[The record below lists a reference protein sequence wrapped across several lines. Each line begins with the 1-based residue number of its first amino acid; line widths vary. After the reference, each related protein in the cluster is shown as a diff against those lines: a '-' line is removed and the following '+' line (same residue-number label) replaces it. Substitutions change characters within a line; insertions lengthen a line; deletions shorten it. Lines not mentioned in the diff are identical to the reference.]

1 MSKNN
6 QNLDQSKLLDN
17 LNINQDDNFSG
28 NGGGENQF
36 FKKKRDGNNDFNG
49 RGMPTYREGGNRG
62 GRMLGERG
70 GGNFREREG
79 GNRGGRMLGDRR
91 GGNFGEREGGN
102 RGGRIYRGRGGQN
115 FGGGRRWPFEEGGGR
130 KPFNNRGRGRD
141 NRYNQ
146 GSDREPRRDFNKKNF
161 RPDYYDDRNS
171 SYKEMEN
178 NFKSSQRNNDCEN
191 DEEYQIQ
198 KEAQYEKEKYLK
210 DFKNKYK
217 DIVEDFKILFIN
229 ENLTIEE
236 IYQIIINLNTQPSL
250 TIFEAMNLIYREV
263 QIIKTLQFSKSGQTR
278 KYGPNM
284 DNLGFQYEEYYP
296 KNNLKGVIQKY
307 KIYQND
313 EKEQKD
319 KESIPEIWFFSDNS
333 DKRRKLL
340 KDEFGYFNY
349 LPILNSTNE
358 NDKEDSIYSK
368 NENELFYH
376 YLYYKTLM
384 CRHCNLSD
392 KNQENDLCPYAH
404 DILKDFRIIYDNKSE
419 EIGAFMSKLLKS
431 KLFNFENYLNYIPM
445 SLSSEFNLDTF
456 KVHMCQLDNNCPND
470 YHLCPY
476 YHSSNEYD
484 GPRRPHLLFC
494 YTGNTGDI
502 CFNEKKKKYYPK
514 KCNCGI
520 FCQYLHSKN
529 EYNYHPEHFRKI
541 YQCTRKK
548 EKGKCK
554 YYKTCYGIHSNE
566 SNEATE
572 EEQEE
577 EYENIEEE
585 VEGDEQVEEKKE
597 KINNAFVVAKNFR
610 CRKCQKVS
618 DNGELI
624 YFLKCKHFLCIKCF
638 KKIAIKKKNLKDNE
652 QFSFHCPFCEKI
664 VEKDGA
670 IKVEFAS

>member
-1 MSKNN
+1 MLNKGNLLGNNFIFPSNIKYRKHHKNKILIKFVLVILIICLDIIFYLRKLRVESIIN
-6 QNLDQSKLLDN
+6 IDNKTQNISL
-17 LNINQDDNFSG
+17 INQ
-28 NGGGENQF
+28 ENNWENRTNNTNHEINNT
-36 FKKKRDGNNDFNG
+36 KKRIGVISVENDQNPGNTLVKFSMSTKLKELGFD
-49 RGMPTYREGGNRG
+49 PTIIALTNKRKNYNLTYLRKIVKLKEIKFSFYE
-62 GRMLGERG
+62 LK
-70 GGNFREREG
+70 
-79 GNRGGRMLGDRR
+79 
-91 GGNFGEREGGN
+91 
-102 RGGRIYRGRGGQN
+102 QN
-115 FGGGRRWPFEEGGGR
+115 EYDILMVNSDQTWT
-130 KPFNNRGRGRD
+130 
-141 NRYNQ
+141 YNI
-146 GSDREPRRDFNKKNF
+146 KKNF
-161 RPDYYDDRNS
+161 YDIAFLQFAYNWKIPKFVYGASMGTKHWRFNSYDDMQAKKLLKNFTGISLRENMLVPLAAEHLGINAS
-171 SYKEMEN
+171 FVLDPTFLIDKNYYLDLIKNYNRAFDFGKKYLLIYKLRY
-178 NFKSSQRNNDCEN
+178 K
-191 DEEYQIQ
+191 
-198 KEAQYEKEKYLK
+198 KEKY
-210 DFKNKYK
+210 Y
-217 DIVEDFKILFIN
+217 
-229 ENLTIEE
+229 T
-236 IYQIIINLNTQPSL
+236 
-250 TIFEAMNLIYREV
+250 
-263 QIIKTLQFSKSGQTR
+263 
-278 KYGPNM
+278 
-284 DNLGFQYEEYYP
+284 
-296 KNNLKGVIQKY
+296 KNNLKRVIQKY
-307 KIYQND
+307 IIYQND

-340 KDEFGYFNY
+340 KDEFGHFNY

-358 NDKEDSIYSK
+358 NGNEDSIYSK

-384 CRHCNLSD
+384 CKHCNLSD